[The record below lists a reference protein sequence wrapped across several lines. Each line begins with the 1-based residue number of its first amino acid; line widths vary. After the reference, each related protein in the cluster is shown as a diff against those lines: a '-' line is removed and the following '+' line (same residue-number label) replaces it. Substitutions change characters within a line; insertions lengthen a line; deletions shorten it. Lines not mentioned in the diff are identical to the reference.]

1 MAVWRMY
8 LEQGGID
15 AYTGMPLDLESMDLE
30 HVVGYNNTDKNDP
43 PSNDEFRNREHE
55 RNQVLCSSR
64 ANQQK
69 SDQSMSN
76 FNTNNVESLK
86 DMSKQDFEN
95 REGAYKTVNEGTT
108 VTQQTALRLQGDIR
122 YKLKGSNE
130 TTTDAND
137 PNIDK
142 NEKGLPKVAD
152 ATLGPNVTPEVLQK
166 EYDAR
171 DGTLPMDEME
181 WANNQ
186 GWIEALEFVLDI
198 DKDIREQ
205 KAREERVNSI
215 LLTDKERN
223 YIIGK
228 TTNTK
233 KIE

>member
-1 MAVWRMY
+1 M
-8 LEQGGID
+8 EQGGID

-76 FNTNNVESLK
+76 FNTNNVDSLK

-108 VTQQTALRLQGDIR
+108 VTQQTALRLQGDIQ
-122 YKLKGSNE
+122 YKLKGGGV
-130 TTTDAND
+130 TDNPDD

-166 EYDAR
+166 EYEAEDAR
-171 DGTLPMDEME
+171 FGTMKNSLIPPKAPLM
-181 WANNQ
+181 
-186 GWIEALEFVLDI
+186 I
-198 DKDIREQ
+198 Q
-205 KAREERVNSI
+205 KM
-215 LLTDKERN
+215 LKQ
-223 YIIGK
+223 
-228 TTNTK
+228 
-233 KIE
+233 